1 MNKVL
6 LLGRLTKDIELKEFG
21 KGKEKGNVCR
31 FSIAVRDGVDA
42 DGEQLTQFINCVA
55 WNKSAQLLADYV
67 HKGDQ
72 VALEGRI
79 TQNDYETED
88 GEKRYSFQVVVSNV
102 ELLPNKAAK
111 ADEEEP
117 APKASGKK
125 YHR

>member
-21 KGKEKGNVCR
+21 KGKEKGYVTR
-31 FSIAVRDGVDA
+31 FSVAVRDGA
-42 DGEQLTQFINCVA
+42 DQDGNPLTQFINCVA
-55 WNKSAQLLADYV
+55 WNKSAQLLKDYCG
-67 HKGDQ
+67 KGDQ
-72 VALEGRI
+72 IALEGRI

-102 ELLPNKAAK
+102 ELLPNRKAED
-111 ADEEEP
+111 DETEEK
-117 APKASGKK
+117 PKANGKK

>member
-21 KGKEKGNVCR
+21 KGKEKGYVTR
-31 FSIAVRDGVDA
+31 FSVAVRDGVDA

-88 GEKRYSFQVVVSNV
+88 GEKRYSFQVVVNNV
-102 ELLPNKAAK
+102 ELLPNKAAA
-111 ADEEEP
+111 ADTEEP